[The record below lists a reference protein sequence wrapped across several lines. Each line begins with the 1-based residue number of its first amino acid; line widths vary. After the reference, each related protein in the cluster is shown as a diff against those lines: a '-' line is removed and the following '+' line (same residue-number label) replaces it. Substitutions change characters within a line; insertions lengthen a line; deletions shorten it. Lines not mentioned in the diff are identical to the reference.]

1 MCLTISKLHSVSG
14 NEVPQPFVAQE
25 DLVVTKILKTCKGG
39 YKTPYKHKKISFI
52 FGRYRYHKAKLRPK
66 VNAYLYMP
74 NIYDIYEG
82 IHSCECAPL
91 YILGED
97 ECMFKAVIPKGTPFY
112 IGTRN
117 DVVSSKLIIYKDA
130 KKVSGKRLMSDFT
143 KKLWQDAKDS

>member
-1 MCLTISKLHSVSG
+1 MCLRISELHFVSG

-25 DLVVTKILKTCKGG
+25 DLVVTKILRTCKRG
-39 YKTPYKHKKISFI
+39 YETPYKFKKISFI
-52 FGRYRYHKAKLRPK
+52 FGKYRYHKVKLHPE
-66 VNAYLYMP
+66 VTPYSYMS
-74 NIYDIYEG
+74 NVYDIYEG
-82 IHSCECAPL
+82 IHSCECTPL
-91 YILGED
+91 YILNED

-130 KKVSGKRLMSDFT
+130 EKVSGKRLMSDFT